1 MKYNF
6 YLYINIYFKVIFVIN
21 KFFIFGILLIILA
34 YVKVYPKFSL
44 ILFYLFILFYF
55 INLCVIF

>member
-21 KFFIFGILLIILA
+21 TFFIFGILLIILA